1 MKHIFLPLIFLCS
14 VELNAQVGIGTN
26 TPLSKLHVL
35 GNASPIARIENY
47 TLNTPSEILQLS
59 FNNISFPASNDK
71 FITFRDAS
79 GEIGAIRGSGIN
91 SAPQLSRHSL
101 RKNEVLSFIQ
111 RPGVYFESSG
121 ADYAEYIPKKNGSE
135 KITAG
140 DIVGVSEGL
149 SSLNTSKADRCMIVS
164 MKPVVVGN
172 SPGPDVTGYALV
184 SFIGQVY
191 VNVVG
196 PVKSGEYIIPS
207 GRNDGTGIA
216 ISSNQISNS
225 NFQSV
230 VGQAWETSEQTE
242 KRLVKVGITA
252 FATPNSNN
260 KETADRLK
268 IAESQISV
276 LQEQLKKLEGK
287 IGSK

>member
-35 GNASPIARIENY
+35 GNASPIARIENNII
-47 TLNTPSEILQLS
+47 NTPSEILRLS
-59 FNNISFPASNDK
+59 YNNISAPASNDK
-71 FITFRDAS
+71 FISFWDAS
-79 GEIGAIRGSGIN
+79 GEIGAIRGTGSSI
-91 SAPQLSRHSL
+91 QLSRHSV

-121 ADYAEYIPKKNGSE
+121 ADYAEYIPKKNGTE

-149 SSLNTSKADRCMIVS
+149 SSLNTLKADRCMIVS
-164 MKPVVVGN
+164 MNPVVVGN

-216 ISSNQISNS
+216 ISSNQVSNS

-252 FATPNSNN
+252 FATPNANY
-260 KETADRLK
+260 KENTDRLK
-268 IAESQISV
+268 IAESQIIA
-276 LQEQLKKLEGK
+276 LQEQLKKLENK

>member
-1 MKHIFLPLIFLCS
+1 MKHLFLPLIFLSS
-14 VELNAQVGIGTN
+14 VELSAQVGIGTN

-35 GNASPIARIENY
+35 GNASPIARIEN
-47 TLNTPSEILQLS
+47 NTVSGGSEILRLS
-59 FNNISFPASNDK
+59 FNNILFPSSIDK
-71 FITFRDAS
+71 FITFRGAN
-79 GEIGAIRGSGIN
+79 GELGSIKVAEG
-91 SAPQLSRHSL
+91 SALQLSRRSL

-121 ADYAEYIPKKNGSE
+121 ADYAEYIPKKNGTE

-149 SSLNTSKADRCMIVS
+149 SSLNTLNADRCMIVS

-191 VNVVG
+191 VNLVG

-216 ISSNQISNS
+216 ISSNQVSNS

-242 KRLVKVGITA
+242 KRLIKVGITA
-252 FATPNSNN
+252 FAIPSANY
-260 KETADRLK
+260 KENTDRLK
-268 IAESQISV
+268 IAESQIIA
-276 LQEQLKKLEGK
+276 LQEQLKKLENK
-287 IGSK
+287 TGSK

>member
-47 TLNTPSEILQLS
+47 TFNTPSEILQLS
-59 FNNISFPASNDK
+59 FNNISSPTSNDK
-71 FITFRDAS
+71 FITFRDES
-79 GEIGAIRGSGIN
+79 VEIGAIRGSGDN
-91 SAPQLSRHSL
+91 PPELYRHSL

-230 VGQAWETSEQTE
+230 VGQVWETSEQTE

>member
-1 MKHIFLPLIFLCS
+1 MKHLFLPLIFLCS
-14 VELNAQVGIGTN
+14 VELSAQVGIGTN

-35 GNASPIARIENY
+35 GNANPIARIENN
-47 TLNTPSEILQLS
+47 TVNTPSEILQLS

-79 GEIGAIRGSGIN
+79 VEIGAIRGSGIN

-172 SPGPDVTGYALV
+172 SPGADVSGYALV

-207 GRNDGTGIA
+207 GRNDGTGMA

-252 FATPNSNN
+252 FTIPNANY
-260 KETADRLK
+260 KENTDRLK
-268 IAESQISV
+268 IAESQIIA
-276 LQEQLKKLEGK
+276 LKEQLKKLEDK

>member
-14 VELNAQVGIGTN
+14 VELSAQVGIGTN

-35 GNASPIARIENY
+35 GNASPIARIENNII
-47 TLNTPSEILQLS
+47 NTPSEILRLS
-59 FNNISFPASNDK
+59 YNNISAPASNDK
-71 FITFRDAS
+71 FISFWDAS
-79 GEIGAIRGSGIN
+79 GEIGAIRSNGSSI
-91 SAPQLSRHSL
+91 QLSRHSV

-121 ADYAEYIPKKNGSE
+121 ADYAEYIPKKNGTE

-149 SSLNTSKADRCMIVS
+149 SSLNTLKADRCMIVS
-164 MKPVVVGN
+164 MNPVVVGN

-216 ISSNQISNS
+216 ISSNQVSNS

-252 FATPNSNN
+252 FTIPNANY
-260 KETADRLK
+260 KENTDRLK
-268 IAESQISV
+268 IAESQIIA
-276 LQEQLKKLEGK
+276 LKEQLKKLEDK

>member
-14 VELNAQVGIGTN
+14 VELSAQVGIGTN

-35 GNASPIARIENY
+35 GNASPIARIENNII
-47 TLNTPSEILQLS
+47 NTPSEILRLS
-59 FNNISFPASNDK
+59 YNNISAPASNDK
-71 FITFRDAS
+71 FISFWDAS
-79 GEIGAIRGSGIN
+79 GEIGAIRGTGSSI
-91 SAPQLSRHSL
+91 QLSRHSV

-121 ADYAEYIPKKNGSE
+121 ADYAEYIPKKNGTE

-149 SSLNTSKADRCMIVS
+149 SSLNTLKADRCMIVS
-164 MKPVVVGN
+164 MNPVVVGN

-216 ISSNQISNS
+216 ISSNQVSNS

-252 FATPNSNN
+252 FTIPNANY
-260 KETADRLK
+260 KENTDRLK
-268 IAESQISV
+268 IAESQIIA
-276 LQEQLKKLEGK
+276 LKEQLKKLEDK